1 MLRLDNEYGVILVDD
16 DVISGLV
23 SIVANSCFGISGM
36 AAKNVTEEI
45 RDMFKVNNGEKGISV
60 RCANNS
66 IDIDIHIMVI
76 YGINI
81 PAITDSIIHKISYSV
96 EQATGFPVNSVN
108 VFIDA
113 VSTK

>member
-1 MLRLDNEYGVILVDD
+1 MLRLDNEYGVILVGE
-16 DVISGLV
+16 DVISNIV

-36 AAKNVTEEI
+36 TAKNKTEELK
-45 RDMFKVNNGEKGISV
+45 DMFNVSNGEKGISV
-60 RCANNS
+60 KCTNNS
-66 IDIDIHIMVI
+66 IDIDIHIMVV